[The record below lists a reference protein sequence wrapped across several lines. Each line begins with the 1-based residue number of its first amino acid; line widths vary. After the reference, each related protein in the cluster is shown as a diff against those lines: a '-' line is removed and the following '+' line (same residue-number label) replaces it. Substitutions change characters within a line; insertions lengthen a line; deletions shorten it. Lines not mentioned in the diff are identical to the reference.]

1 MPIQFWVFLIPAA
14 VLLLCGLY
22 TRRKRRRWPS
32 FSVGL
37 ILCDGFFLACTMV
50 VSIQLRLLLQA
61 NEKPMASGS
70 YRLPIKRFA
79 DALIRG
85 RMSASACAE
94 AYGWLRVITIIFV
107 LCTIISMVWE
117 CYRIF
122 SVPPELAAAQKKLS
136 EREERLHRW
145 IPVGKEKEREPHE
158 RKNKL

>member
-1 MPIQFWVFLIPAA
+1 MPVQFWIFLIPAV

-37 ILCDGFFLACTMV
+37 IVCDAFFLACMMV
-50 VSIQLRLLLQA
+50 VDAQLRLLTQTNENSLA
-61 NEKPMASGS
+61 NTAYP
-70 YRLPIKRFA
+70 LPVKHFV
-79 DALIRG
+79 DAIIRG
-85 RMSASACAE
+85 GMNASACAE
-94 AYGWLRVITIIFV
+94 AYVWLRMITIVFV

-136 EREERLHRW
+136 EREEKLHRW
-145 IPVGKEKEREPHE
+145 IPGCKEKEREPHE